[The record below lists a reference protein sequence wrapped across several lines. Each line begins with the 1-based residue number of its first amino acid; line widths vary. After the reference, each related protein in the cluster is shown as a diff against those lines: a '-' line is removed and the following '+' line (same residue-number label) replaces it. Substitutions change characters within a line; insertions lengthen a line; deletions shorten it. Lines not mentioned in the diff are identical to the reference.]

1 MTITRKVLSGEN
13 YGCTVSEGL
22 TASGQAVTGSGKL
35 HGFLIKCDGT
45 NDVTV
50 NVYDNTSAAGT
61 QLIPDDS
68 SFDGTI
74 KLNGVNFSPPV
85 RFDNGI
91 YIEITSSGTTE
102 IKAFYDAD

>member
-1 MTITRKVLSGEN
+1 MAITRKVKYASNL
-13 YGCTVSEGL
+13 GCSVSDGL

-35 HGFLIKCDGT
+35 HGLMIKCDGT

-68 SFDGTI
+68 VLDGTI
-74 KLNGVNFSPPV
+74 KLNGIDFDPPV

-102 IKAFYDAD
+102 IKTYYDAD